1 MVWEARGE
9 HAQRKKLTPSAMF
22 FFPAFSLFSL
32 PLARADR
39 GDRNAGQIDS
49 HNPGSS
55 LFFLLFASQRAQSLN
70 KVADEWRTEGKWSGG
85 ADILAFCV
93 F

>member
-1 MVWEARGE
+1 MHSG
-9 HAQRKKLTPSAMF
+9 KNLPLPPCSF
-22 FFPAFSLFSL
+22 SPLSLSSLFLS
-32 PLARADR
+32 LARIAATETQ
-39 GDRNAGQIDS
+39 GKSA